1 MLTYPITPVRPSHA
15 SVVSQIVLITME
27 VMTSSQ
33 MTKPDFYRPNSTE
46 TTSTKTFLLP
56 SPRTPSNILVG
67 IDAVMSAPLY
77 SSPPMDYLIINPYAP
92 TSPPQ
97 SPQPPHLPLRLMTS
111 QTRLKKNSTSYVPH
125 HDTPIL
131 PLLSQ
136 QHLMPP
142 QKPFSNKS
150 PHGS

>member
-1 MLTYPITPVRPSHA
+1 MRPSNA
-15 SVVSQIVLITME
+15 SVVSQIALITME

-56 SPRTPSNILVG
+56 SPWTPSNILVG

-97 SPQPPHLPLRLMTS
+97 PPHLPLRLMTS

-125 HDTPIL
+125 QDMPIL